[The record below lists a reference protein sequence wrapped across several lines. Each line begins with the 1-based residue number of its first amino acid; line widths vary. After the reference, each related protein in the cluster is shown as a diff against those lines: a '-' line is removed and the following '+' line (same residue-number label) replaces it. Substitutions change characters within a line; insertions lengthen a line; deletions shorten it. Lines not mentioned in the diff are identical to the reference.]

1 MWRLLQ
7 SMDADA
13 LDATLGAWFWKISG
27 KKKALAVDG
36 KTLKGAVHEDGSPVQ
51 LLSALL
57 HGEGAFVVQ
66 RGIAAKTNEIPEVR
80 NLLQDLDIQGTT
92 VTADALHTQRETAK
106 FLIEEKKAHHLFTA
120 VKGNQKSLRDEL
132 TCLDW
137 RNSPLQAETCDTAH
151 GRLELRNIYVATRT
165 ALDFPHLGQ
174 TFIIIRTTVHEK
186 TGKERTESF
195 FGMTSLSVA
204 QAGPE
209 ELLAL
214 TRGHWEIE
222 NRCHHVR
229 DTTFD
234 EDRSQIR
241 RRNGPRVMATLRNF
255 AMGLLRRAGWENIA
269 EATRQYAARSW

>member
-1 MWRLLQ
+1 
-7 SMDADA
+7 MDADA

-27 KKKALAVDG
+27 KKKALVVDG
-36 KTLKGAVHEDGSPVQ
+36 KTLKGAVHEDGFPVH

-57 HGEGAFVVQ
+57 H
-66 RGIAAKTNEIPEVR
+66 
-80 NLLQDLDIQGTT
+80 
-92 VTADALHTQRETAK
+92 
-106 FLIEEKKAHHLFTA
+106 
-120 VKGNQKSLRDEL
+120 
-132 TCLDW
+132 
-137 RNSPLQAETCDTAH
+137 
-151 GRLELRNIYVATRT
+151 
-165 ALDFPHLGQ
+165 
-174 TFIIIRTTVHEK
+174 
-186 TGKERTESF
+186 
-195 FGMTSLSVA
+195 TSLSVA